1 MNTSS
6 TRTYSRIALFA
17 ALIAAGSYIS
27 IPLPGSPV
35 PVVLANLF
43 AVLAGMVLG
52 PVNGA
57 VSAVIYLLIGTAGLP
72 VFSAGSGGPAHLVG
86 PTGGYLVGY
95 IAAALVTGLVVR
107 ALHSERCGK
116 YRATAYGTLAAV
128 AGMAAVYLPGVFWMA
143 FLLELSLPAALAT
156 GVVPFIPGDIL
167 KAVVAGAT
175 LPALT
180 QSGLIFR
187 QREAVPAEATPTRHT
202 EGVTESTGKPGNTS

>member
-6 TRTYSRIALFA
+6 TLTYSRIALFA

-57 VSAVIYLLIGTAGLP
+57 ISAGIYLLIGTAGLP

-86 PTGGYLVGY
+86 PTGGYLFGY
-95 IAAALVTGLVVR
+95 VAAALVTGILIR
-107 ALHSERCGK
+107 ILHPAR
-116 YRATAYGTLAAV
+116 YNNFRATAYGTLAAI
-128 AGMAAVYLPGVFWMA
+128 AGMAAVYLPGVLWMA
-143 FLLELSLPAALAT
+143 FVLELSLPAALAT

-187 QREAVPAEATPTRHT
+187 QSEAVPAEATDSRST
-202 EGVTESTGKPGNTS
+202 EGVTETNDKPGNTS